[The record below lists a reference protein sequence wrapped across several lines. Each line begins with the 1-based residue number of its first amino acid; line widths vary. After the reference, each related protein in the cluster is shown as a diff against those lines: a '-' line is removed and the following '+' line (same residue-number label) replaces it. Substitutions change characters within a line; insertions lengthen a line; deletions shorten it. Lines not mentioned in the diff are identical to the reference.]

1 MEKYTISKNIL
12 IGLLADQMK
21 LRALEYQGV
30 DNWIGYGENFDEM
43 KLEFLPE
50 SIRKD
55 YEDEYISWE
64 EVANYRLNSGEFELS
79 K

>member
-1 MEKYTISKNIL
+1 MKYIVPKNIL
-12 IGLLADQMK
+12 ISLLADQME
-21 LRALEYQGV
+21 LRALEYAGV
-30 DNWIGYGENFDEM
+30 DNWMGYGENFDEM

-64 EVANYRLNSGEFELS
+64 EVANYRLDSGEFELS
-79 K
+79 E

>member
-1 MEKYTISKNIL
+1 MEKYTVSKNIL

-30 DNWIGYGENFDEM
+30 DNWMGYGENFDEM